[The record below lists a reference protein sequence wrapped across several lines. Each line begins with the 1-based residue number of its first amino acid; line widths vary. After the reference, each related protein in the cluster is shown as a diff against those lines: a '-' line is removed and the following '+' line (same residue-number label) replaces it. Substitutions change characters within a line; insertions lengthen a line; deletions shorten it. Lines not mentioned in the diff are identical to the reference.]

1 MEGMRVRTRWTAGL
15 MAAAVALTLTACGS
29 DSEDADSS
37 QLDTLPPATAAQS
50 PTGTAKPVGTIVP
63 QAAAQKIAVSGTT
76 TAVLGTDDRT
86 VTLHATPG
94 GTDGAAPRPVCLP
107 IDGVVDLVAVDD
119 HFLAVG
125 PKGLVRIDADG
136 RATLTEVPID
146 SPLSLAVDGDK
157 ILVGTEKGKLL
168 VLSTTGERLHE
179 YGGYARVD
187 DVLVA
192 PDSASEVSGQV
203 SVLDRAQSAVL
214 PIDID
219 NGDRKASLRAG
230 NGATNAVVDRFGRIL
245 VTGTRDNEIYAF
257 FGEPIIMRLRHPTP
271 ASPFA
276 LAYDEKQN
284 LLWVSS
290 TAENEAV
297 AYDLSRGDARERGR
311 VATVGQVTAMAVD
324 PASGRLLIASG
335 RGDGL
340 QAVAPDAIKP

>member
-1 MEGMRVRTRWTAGL
+1 MRTRWTAGL
-15 MAAAVALTLTACGS
+15 MAAAVGLTLVACGS
-29 DSEDADSS
+29 DADDSDSS
-37 QLDTLPPATAAQS
+37 KLDTLPPATAAQS
-50 PTGTAKPVGTIVP
+50 PTDTARPVGTVVP
-63 QAAAQKIAVSGTT
+63 QAAATAIAVAGSTA
-76 TAVLGTDDRT
+76 AVLGADGRT
-86 VTLHATPG
+86 VTLHTAPG
-94 GTDGAAPRPVCLP
+94 GEHTAAPRPIPLP
-107 IDGVVDLVAVDD
+107 IDGVVDVVAVGD

-125 PKGLVRIDADG
+125 PKGLVRIDVDG
-136 RATLTEVPID
+136 RAGLTDVPID
-146 SPLSLAVDGDK
+146 APLSLAVDGDK
-157 ILVGTEKGKLL
+157 VLVGTQKGVLL
-168 VLSTTGERLHE
+168 VLSMNGERLHE

-187 DVLVA
+187 DILVA

-230 NGATNAVVDRFGRIL
+230 NGSTNAVVDRFGRIM
-245 VTGTRDNEIYAF
+245 VTGTRDDEIYAF

-276 LAYDEKQN
+276 LAYDEKRD

-311 VATVGQVTAMAVD
+311 IATVGQVTAMTVD
-324 PASGRLLIASG
+324 PTSGRLLIASG

-340 QAVAPDAIKP
+340 QAVAPDVVAP